1 MSRAMKWL
9 GLKLSA
15 FHHLQTYKKSQR
27 RNRMKYRKERKKT
40 EEVAT
45 KPELPTPAV
54 VTLTDQQARS
64 ALLSF
69 VSGHFCYGSGAAKQM
84 RITSMDY
91 VPAHHYELQT
101 FTEKRET
108 NWAYAPHK
116 GLDLDS
122 ATSGRAPLPWE
133 VDEPP
138 LSMFKEEVRMV
149 TVPHTGVV
157 KTCHKCRGSG
167 GMTCGEC
174 YGKVRTFMISGFGYN
189 KNDRLEGSFKEP
201 FKTKLSE

>member
-1 MSRAMKWL
+1 MVSFDTVTVPPPTDVSGEVEKEKA
-9 GLKLSA
+9 SSPD
-15 FHHLQTYKKSQR
+15 QTMTVLPSP
-27 RNRMKYRKERKKT
+27 T
-40 EEVAT
+40 EV
-45 KPELPTPAV
+45 P
-54 VTLTDQQARS
+54 LTSHQARS

-69 VSGHFCYGSGAAKQM
+69 VSSHFCYSAGAAKQM
-84 RITSMDY
+84 RIISMNY
-91 VPAHHYELQT
+91 LPAYHYELQT

-167 GMTCGEC
+167 GMTCGEN
-174 YGKVRTFMISGFGYN
+174 F
-189 KNDRLEGSFKEP
+189 NDFVIWIQ
-201 FKTKLSE
+201 